1 MIDLKLLQKDFDTIS
16 AKLKRKGV
24 SEELLAELKERFEVL
39 RKAKQE
45 FETLQ
50 AAQNA
55 MSKEFGIYK
64 REGKDIAKLKARV
77 DENKVKVTA
86 AADVQRQKQEE
97 LESLAMAIPNI
108 PDDDVPDGEDEED
121 NVEIRKVLTPPTFNF
136 TPKEHWE
143 LAEQNGWIDFERG
156 VKLATSRFSVGFGLG
171 ARLERALINF
181 MLDFNR
187 EHGFEEVSVPAL
199 VNAHALE
206 GTGQLPKFED
216 DLYKTQ
222 DGLYLIPTAE
232 VPVTNL
238 YQDEILQEKEL
249 PKKMTAYTSC
259 FRKEAG
265 AAGRDTRGIIR
276 QHQFHKVE
284 LVSISHPDE
293 SDKVF
298 EEMVT
303 CASDLLSALGL
314 PHRLVTLCTGDLGF
328 GAAKTI
334 DLEVWLP
341 GQNTYREISSVS
353 NTRDFQARR
362 AKIRFKNGKKNELV
376 HTLNGS
382 SLAVGRTMVAIMEN
396 FQNED
401 GSIDIPEVLKPYMGL
416 KSRAKD
422 YLCMSW

>member
-1 MIDLKLLQKDFDTIS
+1 MIDLKLLQKQFDEVS
-16 AKLKRKGV
+16 AKLIRKGV
-24 SEELLAELKERFEVL
+24 DTKLLEKLKLKNEELKS
-39 RKAKQE
+39 AKID

-50 AAQNA
+50 ASQNA

-64 REGKDIAKLKARV
+64 REGKDIGELKAKV
-77 DENKVKVTA
+77 DANKLRI
-86 AADVQRQKQEE
+86 ADALEIQRLRQEE
-97 LESLAMAIPNI
+97 LESIAMAVPNI
-108 PDDDVPDGEDEED
+108 PDEDVPDGADEDD
-121 NVEIRKVLTPPTFNF
+121 NIEIKKVLTPPTFNF

-156 VKLATSRFSVGFGLG
+156 VKLATSRFSVSFGMG
-171 ARLERALINF
+171 AKLERALINF
-181 MLDFNR
+181 MLNFNAKR
-187 EHGFEEVSVPAL
+187 GFEEVSVPAI
-199 VNAHALE
+199 VNRNALE
-206 GTGQLPKFED
+206 GTGQLPKFEN
-216 DLYKTQ
+216 DLYKI
-222 DGLYLIPTAE
+222 DGEELFLIPTAE

-238 YQDEILQEKEL
+238 YQDEILSENKL

-265 AAGRDTRGIIR
+265 AAGRDTRGMIR

-284 LVSISHPDE
+284 LVSISKPED
-293 SDKVF
+293 SDKIF
-298 EEMVT
+298 EEMVS
-303 CASDLLSALGL
+303 CASDLLTALEL

-328 GAAKTI
+328 SAAKTI

-362 AKIRFKNGKKNELV
+362 AKIRYKNGKKNTLV

-382 SLAVGRTMVAIMEN
+382 SLAVGRTLVAIMEN

-401 GSIDIPEVLKPYMGL
+401 GSIDIPKALQPYL
-416 KSRAKD
+416 V
-422 YLCMSW
+422 